1 MLVEHRGH
9 EHLLRLDDGE
19 VALLIELLET
29 ALPAERI
36 SGPRASDPSLSRFIN
51 GVYASMI
58 DTARQVWRSGGG
70 A

>member
-1 MLVEHRGH
+1 
-9 EHLLRLDDGE
+9 
-19 VALLIELLET
+19 
-29 ALPAERI
+29 LPAERI